1 MRDGPIP
8 AMTSFISRMLGSLAL
23 FSSFQVSPH
32 LLSYR
37 YGPGSLAN
45 AASLIVPST
54 FLTQFPVP
62 IEILEFRPTCS
73 LNGEP
78 VSISQILEHLS
89 ISEADV
95 PIFLCNP
102 LKTPLSA
109 IPMARL
115 PSNSIIIFSSSVTQG
130 DLDVILRQQLQG
142 RSSNRTSI
150 QILSVDPKRA
160 VNAIDIF
167 QKASDSALAIQ
178 RYQDDILGS
187 QILCVTE
194 VLRRK
199 LHNGEDSSASP
210 IHTKLALARIEDALN
225 AACASLQAARQ
236 GLDQAFVDA
245 SNLRKDIEET
255 ITKTQ
260 SNVFERRDESAT
272 TENEVVI
279 AIEEA
284 QKDMLQVLSRLTW
297 WRMIWR
303 VDEISNSVATAV
315 SKSWCRKLGKKVISS
330 LCIVNH
336 GQLIYDAADIRN
348 R

>member
-1 MRDGPIP
+1 M
-8 AMTSFISRMLGSLAL
+8 
-23 FSSFQVSPH
+23 
-32 LLSYR
+32 
-37 YGPGSLAN
+37 
-45 AASLIVPST
+45 
-54 FLTQFPVP
+54 
-62 IEILEFRPTCS
+62 
-73 LNGEP
+73 
-78 VSISQILEHLS
+78 SQILEHLS
-89 ISEADV
+89 ISEADI

-109 IPMARL
+109 IPMTRL

-130 DLDVILRQQLQG
+130 DLDVILRQQSQR
-142 RSSNRTSI
+142 RSSNRSSI

-187 QILCVTE
+187 QILRVTE

-199 LHNGEDSSASP
+199 LHNGEDSPASP
-210 IHTKLALARIEDALN
+210 IHTKLALGQIGDVLN

-236 GLDQAFVDA
+236 DLDQAFIDA

-260 SNVFERRDESAT
+260 SNVFEGRDESAT

-279 AIEEA
+279 AIGEA

-315 SKSWCRKLGKKVISS
+315 SRSWCRKLEKRVISS
-330 LCIVNH
+330 LCMINY
-336 GQLIYDAADIRN
+336 GQLIHDAADIRN
-348 R
+348 G